1 MQADMVSI
9 NKQFPQAFDQSV
21 KPLLAHFGIDAPD
34 IMISDL
40 VIDSRDVAIHKAF
53 IAIDGHALDG
63 RDFIPQAVSLG
74 AKVIVAQCDD
84 KAQHGHLEMREQ
96 SVIVYF
102 YQLSEKLSDL
112 AGHFYQYPANLMSVI
127 AVTGTNGK
135 TSTVQLT
142 SQLAVLMGE
151 QAASIGTLGAGM
163 YSTSDTQP
171 LINTVNTT
179 PDAISMQRLLAEFVS
194 EGAYQ
199 VSLEASSHSLV
210 QNRIKAVKI
219 DIAIFTNL
227 SRDHLD
233 YHGSMAEYAAAK
245 RLLLCQ
251 PELAYAVINVNDAE
265 HKNWLANI
273 PETTSVVLYGHNINS
288 ADMPSEFQYCVANN
302 MRYTSE
308 GIALTLQSSWG
319 DCELRLSLLA
329 EFNVDNVLAAICS
342 QLCLGKNLKQ
352 IAYIVQKLKPV
363 AGRMELYKRQGYA
376 TIVVD
381 YAHTP
386 DALEKALMASK
397 QHCHGKLFCVFG
409 CGGDRDVG
417 KRSVMGE
424 IAERLSDQVIL
435 TDDNVRSENPQD
447 IIHDILSGC
456 MNPEQVFIEHDRK
469 TAIKAAAA
477 QASAGDIILVAGKGH
492 ENYQI
497 IGNQTLAY
505 DERQYVASLIAD
517 LVAQSFVDSQEGKK
531 V

>member
-9 NKQFPQAFDQSV
+9 NKQFPDAFDQSL

-40 VIDSRDVAIHKAF
+40 VLDSRDVAIHKAF

-84 KAQHGHLEMREQ
+84 ITSHGHVEMREQ
-96 SVIVYF
+96 SVIVHF
-102 YQLSEKLSDL
+102 YQLSENLSEL
-112 AGHFYQYPANLMSVI
+112 AGYFYQFPANSMSVI

-142 SQLAVLMGE
+142 SQLAYLMGE
-151 QAASIGTLGAGM
+151 QSASIGTLGAGM
-163 YSTSDTQP
+163 YSPSSDSKALQ
-171 LINTVNTT
+171 NNVNTT

-194 EGAYQ
+194 EGAFQ
-199 VSLEASSHSLV
+199 VALEASSHALV
-210 QNRIKAVKI
+210 QNRIKAVKT

-233 YHGSMAEYAAAK
+233 YHGSMAKYGLAK
-245 RLLLCQ
+245 RRLLSQ
-251 PELAYAVINVNDAE
+251 PELAYAVINVNDPE
-265 HKNWLANI
+265 HKNWLVNI
-273 PETTSVVLYGHNINS
+273 PKTTSVVLYGQNINA
-288 ADMPSEFQYCVANN
+288 ADVPSEYQYCVANN
-302 MRYTSE
+302 IRYTAE
-308 GIALTLQSSWG
+308 GIALSVQSSWG
-319 DCELRLSLLA
+319 ECELRLLLLA
-329 EFNVDNVLAAICS
+329 EFNVSNVLAAICS
-342 QLCLGKNLKQ
+342 QLCLGKSLKQ

-363 AGRMELYKRQGYA
+363 AGRMELYSRQKHA

-386 DALEKALMASK
+386 DALEKALLAAK

-417 KRSVMGE
+417 KRSLMGE
-424 IAERLSDQVIL
+424 IAERLSNKVIL
-435 TDDNVRSENPQD
+435 TDDNVRSENPKD
-447 IIHDILSGC
+447 IIQGILAGC
-456 MNPEQVFIEHDRK
+456 INPEQVLVEHDRK
-469 TAIKAAAA
+469 TAIKAAAK

-492 ENYQI
+492 ENYQV

-505 DERQYVASLIAD
+505 DERQFVAL
-517 LVAQSFVDSQEGKK
+517 FQEGKT

>member
-9 NKQFPQAFDQSV
+9 NKQFPDAFDQSL

-40 VIDSRDVAIHKAF
+40 VLDSRDVAIHKAF

-84 KAQHGHLEMREQ
+84 ITSHGHVEMREQ
-96 SVIVYF
+96 SVIVHF
-102 YQLSEKLSDL
+102 YQLSENLSEL
-112 AGHFYQYPANLMSVI
+112 AGYFYQFPANSMSVI

-142 SQLAVLMGE
+142 SQLAYLMGE
-151 QAASIGTLGAGM
+151 QSASIGTLGAGM
-163 YSTSDTQP
+163 YSPSSDSKALQ
-171 LINTVNTT
+171 NNVNTT

-194 EGAYQ
+194 EGAFQ
-199 VSLEASSHSLV
+199 VALEASSHALV
-210 QNRIKAVKI
+210 QNRIKAVKT

-233 YHGSMAEYAAAK
+233 YHGSMAKYGLAK
-245 RLLLCQ
+245 RRLLSQ
-251 PELAYAVINVNDAE
+251 PELAYAVINVNDPE
-265 HKNWLANI
+265 HKNWLVNI
-273 PETTSVVLYGHNINS
+273 PKTTSVVLYGQNINA
-288 ADMPSEFQYCVANN
+288 ADVPSEYQYCVANN
-302 MRYTSE
+302 IRYTAE
-308 GIALTLQSSWG
+308 GIALSVQSSWG
-319 DCELRLSLLA
+319 ECELRLLLLA
-329 EFNVDNVLAAICS
+329 EFNVSNVLAAICS
-342 QLCLGKNLKQ
+342 QLCLGKSLKQ

-363 AGRMELYKRQGYA
+363 AGRMELYSRQKHA

-386 DALEKALMASK
+386 DALEKALLATK

-417 KRSVMGE
+417 KRSLMGE
-424 IAERLSDQVIL
+424 IAERLSNKVIL
-435 TDDNVRSENPQD
+435 TDDNVRSENPKDIIQD
-447 IIHDILSGC
+447 ILAGC
-456 MNPEQVFIEHDRK
+456 INPEQVLVEHDRK
-469 TAIKAAAA
+469 TAIKAAAK

-492 ENYQI
+492 ENYQV

-505 DERQYVASLIAD
+505 DERQFVAL
-517 LVAQSFVDSQEGKK
+517 FQEGKT

>member
-9 NKQFPQAFDQSV
+9 NKQFPQAFDQSI
-21 KPLLAHFGIDAPD
+21 KPLLAHFDIDAPD

-40 VIDSRDVAIHKAF
+40 VLDSRDVAIHKAF
-53 IAIDGHALDG
+53 IAINGHALDG

-74 AKVIVAQCDD
+74 AKVIVAQCDEI
-84 KAQHGHLEMREQ
+84 ASHGHLEMREQ

-102 YQLSEKLSDL
+102 YQLPEKLSEL
-112 AGHFYQYPANLMSVI
+112 AGHFYQFPANSMSVV

-163 YSTSDTQP
+163 YLSTSDAQT
-171 LINTVNTT
+171 LDDTVNTT
-179 PDAISMQRLLAEFVS
+179 PDAISMQRLLAEFVA
-194 EGAYQ
+194 EGAFQ
-199 VSLEASSHSLV
+199 VALEASSHALL
-210 QNRIKAVKI
+210 QNRIKAVKT
-219 DIAIFTNL
+219 DVAVFTNL

-251 PELAYAVINVNDAE
+251 PELAYAVLNVNDPE
-265 HKNWLANI
+265 HKKWLTNI
-273 PETTSVVLYGHNINS
+273 PEATSVVLYGLNIS
-288 ADMPSEFQYCVANN
+288 AVNMPAEYKYCVANN
-302 MRYTSE
+302 VRYTAE
-308 GIALTLQSSWG
+308 GVALSVQSSWG

-329 EFNVDNVLAAICS
+329 EFNVANALAAICS

-386 DALEKALMASK
+386 DALEKALLATK

-417 KRSVMGE
+417 KRSLMGE
-424 IAERLSDQVIL
+424 IAEKLSDQLIL
-435 TDDNVRSENPQD
+435 TDDNVRSENPQC
-447 IIHDILSGC
+447 IIHDILAGC
-456 MNPEQVFIEHDRK
+456 LNPEQVLIEHDRK

-477 QASAGDIILVAGKGH
+477 QASAGDMILVAGKGH

-505 DERQYVASLIAD
+505 DERQFVAL
-517 LVAQSFVDSQEGKK
+517 FQEGKT

>member
-9 NKQFPQAFDQSV
+9 NKQFPQAFDQSI
-21 KPLLAHFGIDAPD
+21 KPLLANFGIDAPD

-40 VIDSRDVAIHKAF
+40 VLDSRDVAIHKAF
-53 IAIDGHALDG
+53 IAVDGHALDG
-63 RDFIPQAVSLG
+63 RNFIPQAVSLG

-84 KAQHGHLEMREQ
+84 ITGHGHVEMREQ
-96 SVIVYF
+96 SIIVYF
-102 YQLSEKLSDL
+102 YQLHKKLSEL
-112 AGHFYQYPANLMSVI
+112 AGHFYQFPANSMSVI

-163 YSTSDTQP
+163 YSSTSDTP
-171 LINTVNTT
+171 ALENTINTT
-179 PDAISMQRLLAEFVS
+179 PDAISMQRLLAGFVE
-194 EGAYQ
+194 EGACQ
-199 VSLEASSHSLV
+199 VALEASSHALV
-210 QNRIKAVKI
+210 QNRIKAVKT
-219 DIAIFTNL
+219 DIAVFTNL

-233 YHGSMAEYAAAK
+233 YHGSMAEYGLAK
-245 RLLLCQ
+245 RLLLSQ
-251 PELAYAVINVNDAE
+251 PGLAYAVLNVNDPE

-273 PETTSVVLYGHNINS
+273 PETTSVVLYGHHNHA
-288 ADMPSEFQYCVANN
+288 ADMPSEYQYCVAKNV
-302 MRYTSE
+302 RYTSE
-308 GIALTLQSSWG
+308 GMALSVQSSWG

-329 EFNVDNVLAAICS
+329 EFNVANVLAAICS
-342 QLCLGKNLKQ
+342 QLCLGKSLKQ
-352 IAYIVQKLKPV
+352 IAYVVQKLKPV
-363 AGRMELYKRQGYA
+363 PGRMELYSRANHA

-386 DALEKALMASK
+386 DALEKALLATK

-417 KRSVMGE
+417 KRSLMGE

-435 TDDNVRSENPQD
+435 TDDNVRSESPEV
-447 IIHDILSGC
+447 IIQDILSGC
-456 MNPEQVFIEHDRK
+456 INPEQVLIEHDRK

-477 QASAGDIILVAGKGH
+477 QSSKGDMILVAGKGH

-505 DERQYVASLIAD
+505 DERQFVADFVADPRTNSL
-517 LVAQSFVDSQEGKK
+517 EGKTI
-531 V
+531 

>member
-1 MQADMVSI
+1 MQADLISI
-9 NKQFPQAFDQSV
+9 NKQFPQMFDQSLR
-21 KPLLAHFGIDAPD
+21 PLLAHFSIDAPD

-40 VIDSRDVAIHKAF
+40 VLDSRDVGIHKAF
-53 IAIDGHALDG
+53 IAIGGHALDG

-74 AKVIVAQCDD
+74 AKVIVAQCEHI
-84 KAQHGHLEMREQ
+84 ASHGHLEMRDQ
-96 SVIVYF
+96 SIIISF
-102 YQLSEKLSDL
+102 YQLPEKLSEL
-112 AGHFYQYPANLMSVI
+112 AGHFFQFPANLMSVV

-151 QAASIGTLGAGM
+151 QAAFIGTLGAGM
-163 YSTSDTQP
+163 YSASPDDQP
-171 LINTVNTT
+171 VKNTLNTT
-179 PDAISMQRLLAEFVS
+179 PDAISMQRLLAEFVA
-194 EGAYQ
+194 EGACQ
-199 VSLEASSHSLV
+199 VALEASSHALV

-233 YHGSMAEYAAAK
+233 YHGSMADYAAAK

-251 PELAYAVINVNDAE
+251 PELAYVVLNVNDPE
-265 HKNWLANI
+265 YKNWLANV
-273 PETTSVVLYGHNINS
+273 PVTASVVLYGHNKSNV
-288 ADMPSEFQYCVANN
+288 DMPSGFKYCVANN
-302 MRYTSE
+302 VRYTPE
-308 GIALTLQSSWG
+308 GIALSVQSSWG

-329 EFNVDNVLAAICS
+329 QFNVANVLAAICS
-342 QLCLGKNLKQ
+342 QLCLGKSLKQ

-363 AGRMELYKRQGYA
+363 AGRMELYKRQGHA

-386 DALEKALMASK
+386 DALDKALLASK

-417 KRSVMGE
+417 KRSLMGE
-424 IAERLSDQVIL
+424 IAERLSDHVIL

-447 IIHDILSGC
+447 ILNDILAGC
-456 MNPEQVFIEHDRK
+456 INPERVLIEHDRK
-469 TAIKAAAA
+469 TAIKTAAAM
-477 QASAGDIILVAGKGH
+477 ASVGDMILVAGKGH

-505 DERQYVASLIAD
+505 DERQ
-517 LVAQSFVDSQEGKK
+517 FVTLFQEGKII
-531 V
+531 